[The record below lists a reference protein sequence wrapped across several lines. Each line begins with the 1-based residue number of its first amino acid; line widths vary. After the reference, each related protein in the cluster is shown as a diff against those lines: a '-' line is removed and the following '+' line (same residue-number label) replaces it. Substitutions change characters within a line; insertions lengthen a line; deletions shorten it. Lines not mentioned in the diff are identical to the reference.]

1 MPNYYIWTIGC
12 QMNKAESERLSSLFA
27 QKGMQPVAHPD
38 EADIVIL
45 NTCVVRE
52 HAESRVVNKLHT
64 LRAVKKANPQMRL
77 AVTGCWVQT
86 DTAPMHRA
94 FPYVD
99 YFFKPGDPPPW
110 DDRDLWA
117 RALPLIP
124 GVTAYVPIIQGCNN
138 FCAYCIVPY
147 RRGRER
153 SRPREEVINEVKELV
168 KRGVREVTL
177 LGQNVDSYGHDLPE
191 QPELADLLI
200 ELDKI
205 EGLWRIRFLTNHPK
219 DMSHRLIETAARLD
233 KVCPAFNIPIQA
245 GSDAVLQ
252 KMRRG
257 YTVSDYRRLIADIR
271 THIKGVALS
280 NDVIVGFPG
289 ETEAQFQE
297 TVALLEDLRFDVVHV
312 AAYSPRAGTIAARD
326 FPDDVP
332 PAEKKRRLQVVE
344 KLQEKV
350 AGEINAALKDT
361 LVEVLAEGKE
371 AQKWYGRSRTD
382 KIVFFRD
389 PADWTGR
396 LATVKIE
403 NTGPWSLQGTVSKD
417 NEEA

>member
-12 QMNKAESERLSSLFA
+12 QMNKAESERLSSLFT
-27 QKGMQPVAHPD
+27 QKGMQPAAHVD

-45 NTCVVRE
+45 NTCVVRQ

-64 LRAVKKANPQMRL
+64 LRAAKKANPKMRL

-86 DTAPMHRA
+86 DTAVMRRA

-117 RALPLIP
+117 RALPEKP

-147 RRGRER
+147 RRGREK
-153 SRPREEVINEVKELV
+153 SRQPEEVLNEVKALV
-168 KRGVREVTL
+168 SRGVREVTL
-177 LGQNVDSYGHDLPE
+177 LGQNVDSYGQNLPE
-191 QPELADLLI
+191 RPELADLLTALHGI
-200 ELDKI
+200 DR
-205 EGLWRIRFLTNHPK
+205 LWRIRFLTNHPK
-219 DMSHRLIETAARLD
+219 DMNRRLIETAARLE
-233 KVCPAFNIPIQA
+233 KVCPAFNIPIQS

-252 KMRRG
+252 RMRRG
-257 YTVSDYRRLIADIR
+257 YTAADYRRLINEIR
-271 THIKGVALS
+271 AHIKGVALS
-280 NDVIVGFPG
+280 NDIIVGFPG
-289 ETEAQFQE
+289 ETETQFRE
-297 TVALLEDLRFDVVHV
+297 TVSLLEELRFDVVHV

-332 PAEKKRRLQVVE
+332 PAEKKRRLQMIE
-344 KLQEKV
+344 KLQERI
-350 AGEINAALKDT
+350 AGGINAGLKDASVET
-361 LVEVLAEGKE
+361 LVEGKE
-371 AQKWYGRSRTD
+371 AQKWYGRTRTD

-396 LATVKIE
+396 LANVKIE
-403 NTGPWSLQGTVSKD
+403 NTSPWSLQGTVSKD
-417 NEEA
+417 SKEA